1 VAPSRPNVRAKSPR
15 SNRARA
21 LTQRPLRHAN
31 ALDIAIATCF
41 LGNAERLLSLTM
53 PCDGSASSSLHV
65 KTRLRG
71 SEAQSGRIGKE
82 FWPRE
87 SDLTESH
94 NRTGL
99 EPKAGNFNHAD
110 ARHLRT
116 SRQARE
122 ITERSENRTCAIR
135 AGVTN
140 PYTTIFS
147 PSVLSRWPGGEDPTA
162 VPYKDRAPT
171 SCEGE

>member
-1 VAPSRPNVRAKSPR
+1 
-15 SNRARA
+15 

-31 ALDIAIATCF
+31 ALNIAIAICF
-41 LGNAERLLSLTM
+41 LGNADRPLNLTM

-65 KTRLRG
+65 KTRWRG
-71 SEAQSGRIGKE
+71 SGAQSGPDWEGISGRTSQ
-82 FWPRE
+82 FSPSR
-87 SDLTESH
+87 T
-94 NRTGL
+94 RTGP
-99 EPKAGNFNHAD
+99 EPKVGNFNHAD

-140 PYTTIFS
+140 PYTTTFI
-147 PSVLSRWPGGEDPTA
+147 PSVLSRWPGKEDPTA
-162 VPYKDRAPT
+162 VPYKDCAPT
-171 SCEGE
+171 SCGRMSGLQSWIRP